1 MIGWQKPANPITYPL
16 LPLRYSGHI
25 STKGCFV
32 DLTAPAF
39 PQIAAHVRLWVLD
52 DVDAADGLDV
62 VMQTSVGEIGQR
74 PGQGMIGTADSAFI
88 GDPSITRL
96 LIAT

>member
-1 MIGWQKPANPITYPL
+1 MAEPANPITYRR
-16 LPLRYSGHI
+16 LPPQLQWPHQSDVW
-25 STKGCFV
+25 CV

-52 DVDAADGLDV
+52 DVDAADGLDAG
-62 VMQTSVGEIGQR
+62 MQTSVGEIGQR